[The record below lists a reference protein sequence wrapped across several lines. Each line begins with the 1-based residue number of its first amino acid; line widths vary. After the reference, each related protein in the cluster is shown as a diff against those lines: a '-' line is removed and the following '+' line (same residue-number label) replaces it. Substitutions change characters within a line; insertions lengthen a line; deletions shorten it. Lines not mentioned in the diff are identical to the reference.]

1 MANAG
6 KKGGNNSR
14 LDGDS
19 GLIDAGLS
27 LLGVF
32 AVIVLVIYTGGFNFF
47 TPWFL
52 WPTVVFFL
60 LGLGRGVG
68 TNESFW
74 RRTVL
79 LNVAWLF
86 VIPLAFLTRPWW
98 LGLLFVFLPTIPIA
112 AGLYLRRLCV
122 RRKWSRPGA

>member
-52 WPTVVFFL
+52 WPTVVFFF
-60 LGLGRGVG
+60 LGLGRGIG
-68 TNESFW
+68 TNKSLW
-74 RRTVL
+74 RRVL
-79 LNVAWLF
+79 TLNVAWLLLTPIVF
-86 VIPLAFLTRPWW
+86 LADPWW
-98 LGLLFVFLPTIPIA
+98 FGVFLLLMPTIPTA
-112 AGLYLRRLCV
+112 AGLYVRRLA
-122 RRKWSRPGA
+122 RAWRK